1 MNLKK
6 IQYIIPITAV
16 GMMLFS
22 ACEKDYLTQKKVEIS
37 STVSFSKDIVPILAE
52 DCAKSSCHVTG
63 AQSPDLTSSRAYD
76 ELNGLGYVDTTNA
89 SASLLYVR
97 INATSNPM
105 PPDQPLT
112 PEEKG
117 FILAWIKQG
126 AQNN

>member
-6 IQYIIPITAV
+6 LQYLIPLTAA
-16 GMMLFS
+16 GIMLFS

-37 STVSFSKDIVPILAE
+37 SAVSFSHDIVPILVE

-63 AQSPDLTSSRAYD
+63 AQSPDLSASRAYD

-89 SASLLYVR
+89 AASLLYVR
-97 INATSNPM
+97 ITATTNPM

-117 FILAWIKQG
+117 FILAWIRQG